1 MEPIVDPRLER
12 YAEEHSSE
20 VPELLARL
28 ERETLTTMKSPQMLS
43 GRTEGQLLRLLVQ
56 MSSAKRVLEV
66 GTFTGYSALMM
77 ASALPPEGTLV
88 TLDRDPVA
96 TAVARR
102 YFAESG
108 LGDRIQLVGDD
119 VFVTNPERI
128 LRGIEEGVGNS
139 VLIKLNQIGT
149 VSETI
154 EAVHLAGRNG
164 YTSVISHRSGE
175 TEDAYIADLAVA
187 LNAGQIKTGSASR
200 SDRMAKYNQLLRI
213 EEELGDEA
221 LFPGRGAFRAGS
233 E

>member
-1 MEPIVDPRLER
+1 MEAIVDPRLER

-77 ASALPPEGTLV
+77 ASALPGEGKLV

-108 LGDRIQLVGDD
+108 LGDRIQLLLGPALDTLASLSGPFD
-119 VFVTNPERI
+119 FAFLDADKENYPRYYERI
-128 LRGIEEGVGNS
+128 LELLRPGGILAVDNVLWSGKVLDPRDEETRA
-139 VLIKLNQIGT
+139 IHELNQRALRDPRVDSALLT
-149 VSETI
+149 VRDG
-154 EAVHLAGRNG
+154 V
-164 YTSVISHRSGE
+164 
-175 TEDAYIADLAVA
+175 
-187 LNAGQIKTGSASR
+187 
-200 SDRMAKYNQLLRI
+200 LLVRKQT
-213 EEELGDEA
+213 
-221 LFPGRGAFRAGS
+221 
-233 E
+233 